1 MITVPVEV
9 LDAAGLDAEMRAI
22 AEMAA
27 SGSEQRAALP
37 PVEMDPAERAMEEQP
52 QVEAADVWI
61 EELPDV
67 PAPGGGGT
75 VTGDLGCFRIVHG
88 PIEEPDEG
96 EEVSPTIHF
105 GNRYLQ
111 YGNLTLSCDDVEIT
125 DADYPTPEPGQD
137 PELVVAI
144 KATTTAYQSAP
155 TISIVTY
162 DSISEMQEDQH
173 KLDYVII
180 PLYLLG
186 ENFSVQCD
194 FRKQP
199 MAPVGEVM

>member
-1 MITVPVEV
+1 MTLIEKPV
-9 LDAAGLDAEMRAI
+9 AGQPMRAGWG
-22 AEMAA
+22 A
-27 SGSEQRAALP
+27 S
-37 PVEMDPAERAMEEQP
+37 VAERLNQLGPFGVPGMLMRDGPFGQGSAPLPRNQRDRRG
-52 QVEAADVWI
+52 AAAAT
-61 EELPDV
+61 ES
-67 PAPGGGGT
+67 A
-75 VTGDLGCFRIVHG
+75 GCFAIVAG
-88 PIEEPDEG
+88 PIEEPEEG

-111 YGNLTLSCDDVEIT
+111 FGNLTLTCDDVEIT

-137 PELVVAI
+137 PEVVIAI
-144 KATTTAYQSAP
+144 KATTTAYQSEP

-199 MAPVGEVM
+199 IAPVGEVM